1 MANIKI
7 IDLSTGSPESTSYIE
22 ATQVDSQAA
31 SGRSSVKVNMAEL
44 GNWIAGQ
51 GNSPLEYNDLK
62 TEDDTPIGAINE
74 LHDSI
79 GADVFNPNTSYT
91 AGMYCINNNTL
102 YRCKTPTSGAWD
114 STKWEAKTII
124 DSINE
129 VKTIAEGF
137 VEANPNE
144 NATAEL
150 TKLKVGSTVY
160 DFGEKIVYGFHVDST
175 ESDPDDC
182 VTYLEDSI
190 GFNPSYMDFTNDR
203 FVWGSWRNAFFMPR
217 PCMLNSDGTVAYYLD
232 ENDYSLKEDG
242 TASDVDDDTFDGNAM
257 MEWGRDGQKIW
268 YKIVPDSGDSTSYS
282 VYIANYKADSSYQ
295 AWSFYD
301 SENILKEHF
310 YTPIYNG
317 SIDTNGKLRSIS
329 GKTYSDLCQNKTAA
343 QEITAAELNN
353 IGTDKGWYTE
363 VFADITLIN
372 FLLILMSKSLA
383 TQEKFGYGRI
393 NQASAVSSMIGSGTM
408 NNKGLFWG
416 SNGNND
422 GVKVFGMENYWANQW
437 RRYAGHWLINNVNYY
452 KMTLCWALAD

>member
-1 MANIKI
+1 
-7 IDLSTGSPESTSYIE
+7 
-22 ATQVDSQAA
+22 
-31 SGRSSVKVNMAEL
+31 
-44 GNWIAGQ
+44 
-51 GNSPLEYNDLK
+51 
-62 TEDDTPIGAINE
+62 
-74 LHDSI
+74 
-79 GADVFNPNTSYT
+79 
-91 AGMYCINNNTL
+91 
-102 YRCKTPTSGAWD
+102 
-114 STKWEAKTII
+114 
-124 DSINE
+124 
-129 VKTIAEGF
+129 
-137 VEANPNE
+137 
-144 NATAEL
+144 
-150 TKLKVGSTVY
+150 
-160 DFGEKIVYGFHVDST
+160 
-175 ESDPDDC
+175 
-182 VTYLEDSI
+182 
-190 GFNPSYMDFTNDR
+190 MDFTNDN
-203 FVWGSWRNAFFMPR
+203 FLWGSWRNAFFMPR
-217 PCMLNSDGTVAYYLD
+217 PCMLNMNGSVAYYLD
-232 ENDYSLKEDG
+232 ENDYSKKEDG
-242 TASDVDDDTFDGNAM
+242 TASDIADDTTSMNAM

-282 VYIANYKADSSYQ
+282 VYIANYKADSSYH

-329 GKTYSDLCQNKTAA
+329 GKTYSDLCQSKTVA

-452 KMTLCWALAD
+452 KMTRNTADGSTASDYSTSDTNVTTTWLNGGSSPTSNNYIRKMAADSNSIFVNDIMNGGYLIAYSDYFFQNSGSRYAFRGGYCRYGRYCGAFYFLLNYNAGVTSWDIGAAPSYR